1 MNKPLSR
8 AIKKV
13 QRKKITEQVPNTTT
27 RRNVRSKKYKTKF
40 GAFDQAAY
48 DADKDA
54 VKTKKGGGRPR
65 KKGGPLATTKGSSV
79 QKTGSSAMTTTNKNT
94 GVTKAEPEA
103 KDQTIDVKATR
114 VNGEMEKSK
123 VGSMSNSG
131 KNEVD
136 PKKNTS
142 ITKVGKQNDNS
153 KTYSDNERK
162 SQGFD
167 DRKGRYSDTPRKNEQ
182 ERQKKREK
190 AKERLKNIRQI
201 RKDKRTRLVKGVA
214 NAAVDTAKY
223 VGKQAKRGISTT
235 TKAFGTSSFTTER
248 ITFKDYLNKL

>member
-1 MNKPLSR
+1 MDKPLSR

-13 QRKKITEQVPNTTT
+13 QKKKITEQVPNTTT
-27 RRNVRSKKYKTKF
+27 RRNVRSKKYRTKA

-54 VKTKKGGGRPR
+54 VATKKGGGRPR
-65 KKGGPLATTKGSSV
+65 KKGGALATTTGSSV
-79 QKTGSSAMTTTNKNT
+79 QKTGSSSMTTTNKNS

-114 VNGEMEKSK
+114 VNGEIEKSK
-123 VGSMSNSG
+123 VGSMPNSG

-136 PKKNTS
+136 PKKNTALVRR
-142 ITKVGKQNDNS
+142 TKPFQKYDKVQDKEKPYDPLNKRGE
-153 KTYSDNERK
+153 YRK
-162 SQGFD
+162 
-167 DRKGRYSDTPRKNEQ
+167 TPRKDEQ

-201 RKDKRTRLVKGVA
+201 RKNKRIRLAKNVA
-214 NAAVDTAKY
+214 GAAVGTAKKA
-223 VGKQAKRGISTT
+223 GSIAKSGIRATT
-235 TKAFGTSSFTTER
+235 SNFGTSSFSKEE

>member
-1 MNKPLSR
+1 MDKPLSR

-13 QRKKITEQVPNTTT
+13 QKKKITEQVPNTTT
-27 RRNVRSKKYKTKF
+27 RRNVRSKKYRTKA

-54 VKTKKGGGRPR
+54 VATKKGGGRPR
-65 KKGGPLATTKGSSV
+65 KKGGALATTTGSSV
-79 QKTGSSAMTTTNKNT
+79 QKTGSSSMTTTNKNS

-114 VNGEMEKSK
+114 VNGEIEKSK
-123 VGSMSNSG
+123 VGSMPNSG
-131 KNEVD
+131 KKEVD